1 MLFTEIFPARRQLN
15 SENNHMKANCDF
27 CMNYAYDE
35 EFDEYVCS
43 INMDED
49 DYERILRTGRDDCP
63 YFRFGDDYSIVR
75 KQN

>member
-1 MLFTEIFPARRQLN
+1 
-15 SENNHMKANCDF
+15 
-27 CMNYAYDE
+27 MNYAYDE

-49 DYERILRTGRDDCP
+49 DYERILRTGMDN

>member
-1 MLFTEIFPARRQLN
+1 
-15 SENNHMKANCDF
+15 
-27 CMNYAYDE
+27 MNYAYDE